1 MTNSVVNRINGEGQY
16 ASFAGNGT
24 VVDNAQRDLTH
35 EKMLGLADLDPAEY
49 IKSLQL
55 DDENDESAAA
65 ALGLGEIQID
75 ELLDCGDD
83 LMDIEQ
89 TAFIGSS
96 KMMLKMLDNMIQ
108 TIDSRV
114 ESMKIA
120 PANQYNIN
128 QQEYNFKDIKA
139 A

>member
-1 MTNSVVNRINGEGQY
+1 MTSSVVNRINGEGQY

-24 VVDNAQRDLTH
+24 VVENAQRDLTH